1 MFQMKKI
8 QKFSDFHN
16 ERLDEMAIA
25 QRGNLKD
32 YGNFIST
39 YKRGSVED
47 YMTLIDKNIKID
59 KLSGYKLELYQ
70 IKNRKMNQPDYL
82 LGFWTTEEVDTKVGV
97 EQKDVFRAIFALQI
111 ANKPDILHYKNVI
124 NIDGVF
130 TAEDIEFRRKG
141 ISTFM
146 YQYLVNKL
154 HFTIL
159 GDLEQYFGARK
170 LWTGLS
176 KIKSMQVDVIDLKEN
191 KIIIEDAI
199 LIHGEKDDEFDKR
212 IWDTEESDSY
222 IAENFRCIL
231 TKINL

>member
-1 MFQMKKI
+1 MISWKEFQA
-8 QKFSDFHN
+8 

-32 YGNFIST
+32 YGEFLTT

-59 KLSGYKLELYQ
+59 KLQNYKLELYQ
-70 IKNRKMNQPDYL
+70 IKNRKINQPDYL
-82 LGFWTTEEVDTKVGV
+82 LGFWTTEEVDTKIGV
-97 EQKDVFRAIFALQI
+97 EKKDVFQAIWAIQVAKRELSLKQ
-111 ANKPDILHYKNVI
+111 YKNVI

-154 HFTIL
+154 HFTVL
-159 GDLEQYFGARK
+159 GDLEQFFGARK

-191 KIIIEDAI
+191 KVIIENAI
-199 LIHGEKDDEFDKR
+199 LVHGEKDNEFDRR
-212 IWDTEESDSY
+212 IWDTEESESY
-222 IAENFRCIL
+222 VSKNFRCIL
-231 TKINL
+231 TKINI